1 MVTRNLLRGLMD
13 PSMKNEFLAEVPDII
28 PACVAGIFEFWKN
41 RRTNPKPTAEPRSKQ
56 ARRPQ
61 TPVTRD
67 QYRLHRVLGDSI
79 TDRRSIKA

>member
-1 MVTRNLLRGLMD
+1 MD

-56 ARRPQ
+56 DRRPQ